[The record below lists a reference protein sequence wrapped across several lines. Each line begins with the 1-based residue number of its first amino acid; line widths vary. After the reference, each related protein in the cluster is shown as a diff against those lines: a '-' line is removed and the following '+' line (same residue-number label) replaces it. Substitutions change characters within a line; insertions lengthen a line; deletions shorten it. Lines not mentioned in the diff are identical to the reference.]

1 MNKAEKQDRVDA
13 LRQQL
18 AGIDAVIVAEY
29 RGMTVE
35 QMQSL
40 RTAVR
45 GAEGKVVVV
54 KNTLA
59 RLSVKGTSLEA
70 LSDKLVG
77 PVLMTFGP
85 DVVGPAKAIVKIAK
99 DVPNLVITGGA
110 LAGKALSAAQ
120 VKSLSELPGRDE
132 LRAMLLGTLNA
143 VPAKFVGTLAASPR
157 SILNVFNARIEQLE
171 PKVEAEAA

>member
-1 MNKAEKQDRVDA
+1 MNRAEKHDRVDA

-18 AGIDAVIVAEY
+18 AGIEAVIIAEY
-29 RGMTVE
+29 RGMTME
-35 QMQSL
+35 QMQNL

-45 GAEGKVVVV
+45 GVDGKVVVV

-70 LSDKLVG
+70 LTDKLVG

-99 DVPNLVITGGA
+99 DVPTLVITGGA
-110 LAGKALSAAQ
+110 LSGKALSAAQ

-132 LRAMLLGTLNA
+132 LRAMLLGTMVA

-157 SILNVFNARIEQLE
+157 SLLNVLNARKEKLE
-171 PKVEAEAA
+171 EAAA

>member
-1 MNKAEKQDRVDA
+1 MNKNEKEVRVDA
-13 LRQQL
+13 LRQQR

-29 RGMTVE
+29 RGMSME

-40 RTAVR
+40 RNAVR
-45 GAEGKVVVV
+45 GAEGQVVVV

-70 LSDKLVG
+70 LTDKLVG

-99 DVPNLVITGGA
+99 DVQTLVITGGA
-110 LAGKALSAAQ
+110 LSGKALDANQIKA
-120 VKSLSELPGRDE
+120 LSELPGRDE
-132 LRAMLLGTLNA
+132 LRAMFLGTLNA
-143 VPAKFVGTLAASPR
+143 VPGKFVGTLAASPR
-157 SILNVFNARIEQLE
+157 SILNVLNARKEELE
-171 PKVEAEAA
+171 KAAA